1 MKYKILLLI
10 KRKLTHKEKVVIKNL
25 KKKKIKI
32 EINSNADNLENYSY
46 ILSDYDSKYPKYNC
60 IINLIKFILNLED
73 FQTGGLRNP
82 PHLQKKRNQNLESN
96 ISKKL
101 TFLKDIFHGLDAII
115 FSSGPSAKNYDKNI
129 IKKLQDSHIII
140 SNKYIINNLIKDQI
154 QVDIAHFS
162 SYGADLKTYRNELN
176 LENILS
182 LGTYH
187 HARQENNLFDL
198 NFILGDDT
206 NHEKSYKNIKEFE
219 NFGYLRLIP
228 NGIVQKNNKI
238 TFKACHSMMEI
249 ILPISE
255 LCGIKNMF
263 TYGWDGP
270 DKNGEYIHSD
280 DSKGVPWEKW
290 NEFEHMDSIVRMFKK
305 EGISLFKCD
314 YESPIN
320 LDYQNIEDLLIDYN
334 IFKVNYSIF

>member
-10 KRKLTHKEKVVIKNL
+10 RRELTYKEKVIIKNL
-25 KKKKIKI
+25 KNKNIKI

-46 ILSDYDSKYPKYNC
+46 ILSDYDGKYPKYNC
-60 IINLIKFILNLED
+60 IINLIKFILNLE
-73 FQTGGLRNP
+73 N
-82 PHLQKKRNQNLESN
+82 N

-101 TFLKDIFHGLDAII
+101 TFLKNIFYGLDAII

-162 SYGADLKTYRNELN
+162 SYGADLKTYKNELN

-182 LGTYH
+182 LGTYFQDS
-187 HARQENNLFDL
+187 QENNLFDL

-206 NHEKSYKNIKEFE
+206 NHETTYKNIKEFE
-219 NFGYLRLIP
+219 NYDYLRLIP
-228 NGIVQKNNKI
+228 DKIILKNNKI

-249 ILPISE
+249 ILPVSE
-255 LCGIKNMF
+255 LCGIKNVF

-270 DKNGEYIHSD
+270 DKNGEYIHSN
-280 DSKGVPWEKW
+280 DSKGIVWEKW
-290 NEFEHMDSIVRMFKK
+290 NEYEHIDSIVRMFKK

-314 YESPIN
+314 YESPID
-320 LDYQNIEDLLIDYN
+320 LDYQNIEDLLINYN
-334 IFKVNYSIF
+334 IFKVNYSTLQDITIK